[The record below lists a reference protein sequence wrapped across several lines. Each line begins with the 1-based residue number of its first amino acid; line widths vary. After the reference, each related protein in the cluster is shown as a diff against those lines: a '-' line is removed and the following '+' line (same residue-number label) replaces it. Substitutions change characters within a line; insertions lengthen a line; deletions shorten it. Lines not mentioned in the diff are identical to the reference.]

1 MSGLLPINP
10 KPFLQ
15 DLTGKEVIV
24 RLKWGKTEYKGI
36 LISVD
41 SYMNLQLDNTVE
53 FVDGESKGS
62 LGEIMI
68 RCNNVL
74 WVNDASTFEGDESM
88 KDE

>member
-1 MSGLLPINP
+1 M
-10 KPFLQ
+10 
-15 DLTGKEVIV
+15 

-68 RCNNVL
+68 RLVESSLCLVNNLTTMSRCNNVL